1 MKKLNFAHIS
11 QINQVVMKSKQI
23 GILVLFL
30 SSALL
35 QAQSMEEGLRYLENE
50 NYKAALMSFQKGAQ
64 LDPKNYMFS
73 FYIGEVFYAQDMPK
87 EAREAYTKGLE
98 ISSKCDACEVGLA
111 KLLLDENKVQEAKKH
126 FEAAL
131 KGNNKNASVQA
142 WVGSAYLYSKNPDAQ
157 SALDYL
163 VKARD
168 LDPKQSKYWIYLGD
182 AYQAKGDLGLSMTSF
197 ETAVEKDKKDPE
209 TYVKMARIWA
219 SSANLD
225 LAIERLESAIQIN
238 PNYAI
243 AYKDL
248 YELYIRKKRLDKV
261 VPILERYVE
270 LSGSDVDAKVRLVK
284 FLCYQAKDYNRA
296 ITEGLKVLETN
307 PDQYTLHRWLAWSY
321 FENGEFGNALKQS
334 QELYKSFESD
344 PVNRKQFASD
354 YEFGGKSAL
363 KLKQNELAE
372 TYFQKLIE
380 LDPGRSKEIMGLLA
394 KAYYDQKEYA
404 KAENWYN
411 KKNEQQAL
419 SVTELLYLGLSQR
432 NLMKYIEADTVFGK
446 ILEKSPSYEYG
457 WLMRADIRNK
467 MDTSEQK
474 AFLAKPFY
482 EKYIELAS
490 ANPEKN
496 KAGLIEAYLYMVVYH
511 AQKEAYDTAKSYC
524 EMTLKL
530 DAEESRAK
538 EFMKI
543 LVGSGSKPR
552 GK

>member
-11 QINQVVMKSKQI
+11 QINHALMNAKHI
-23 GILVLFL
+23 GIFVFILY
-30 SSALL
+30 SALL
-35 QAQSMEEGLRYLENE
+35 PGQTLEEGMRYLENE
-50 NYKAALMSFQKGAQ
+50 NYRAALTSFQKGAQ
-64 LDPKNYMFS
+64 MDPKNYMYP
-73 FYIGEVFYAQDMPK
+73 FYIGEVYYAQDMAK
-87 EAREAYTKGLE
+87 EAREAYSKGLE

-111 KLLLDENKVQEAKKH
+111 KLLLDENKIPEAKKH
-126 FEAAL
+126 FDAAL
-131 KGNNKNASVQA
+131 KGNSKNASVQA
-142 WVGSAYLYSKNPDAQ
+142 WVGAAYLYSKNPQ
-157 SALDYL
+157 IETALEYL

-182 AYQAKGDLGLSMTSF
+182 AYQAKGELGLSMTSF
-197 ETAVEKDKKDPE
+197 ETAVEKDKKDLE

-225 LAIERLESAIQIN
+225 LAIERLEAAIKIN

-261 VPILERYVE
+261 VPILERYVD

-296 ITEGLKVLETN
+296 ISEGLKVLETN
-307 PDQYTLHRWLAWSY
+307 PEQYTLHRWLAWSY
-321 FENGEFGNALKQS
+321 FENGEFANALKQS
-334 QELYKSFESD
+334 QELYKAFEAD

-372 TYFQKLIE
+372 KYFQKLIE
-380 LDPGRSKEIMGLLA
+380 LEPGRSSEIMGILA
-394 KAYYDQKEYA
+394 KAYYDQKDYA
-404 KAENWYN
+404 KSEYWYN
-411 KKNEQQAL
+411 RKNELQAL

-432 NLMKYIEADTVFGK
+432 NLMKYVQADTVFGK

-457 WLMRADIRNK
+457 WLIRADIQNK
-467 MDTSEQK
+467 MDTAEQK
-474 AFLAKPFY
+474 AYFAKPFY

-496 KAGLIEAYLYMVVYH
+496 KGGLIEAYLYMVVYH
-511 AQKEAYDTAKSYC
+511 AQKESYDTAKSYC

-543 LVGSGSKPR
+543 LSGSGSKPR
-552 GK
+552 GR